1 MSPDRP
7 AKLLRIHISERDRY
21 QGKPL
26 YEALVDMCRELKIS
40 GATVFRGLEG
50 FGETAGLH
58 RPQLVGGDQPV
69 VVTIVDSAE
78 NVARMA
84 LAAEGMMGT
93 GMMAI
98 SEVRARRVE
107 KQFAARLPGGWG
119 LRYPG
124 ISITL

>member
-1 MSPDRP
+1 MAPDRP

-26 YEALVDMCRELKIS
+26 YEALVDLCRELKIS

-58 RPQLVGGDQPV
+58 RPQLVGSDQPV

-107 KQFAARLPGGWG
+107 KQAG
-119 LRYPG
+119 
-124 ISITL
+124 